1 MENALNEELRL
12 LSLGA
17 LAILDTPPE
26 PRFDKFTALAAA
38 AFGTPIALLS
48 FVDAERQWF
57 KSRLGLDTCETPRSL
72 AFCSHAIE
80 SDHTM
85 VVPDATLDPRFAGN
99 ALVTGA
105 PHIRFYA
112 GHPITTTAGY
122 RVGTLC
128 IIDTKPR
135 SLTAPQ
141 RSMLRSLAIMV
152 ESELNEKE
160 IVAARERAE
169 AALVELN
176 TQLEARVTQRTAELE
191 EKNDA
196 LSREIRQ
203 RCAIEATLLRSEER
217 IRTMI
222 DTSFSAF
229 VAADADGKVI
239 EWNASAERVFGWRRD
254 EVINRPLAPSVIPAK
269 YWSVGLAA
277 GTVQLPA
284 RTKAGSDIIVEM
296 TISTFSLDGQAYFG
310 AYLHDVSDAISARMA
325 LEQQQELLDAVLE
338 TVDVGVIAC
347 DAEGKLSFFNRA
359 AREFHGQ
366 NSARLDAGSWA
377 EHYDLYEADGCTR
390 LAPHDIPLLR
400 ALSGETVK
408 DATMVIAPRGMKRRT
423 VLASGRPLAN
433 RAGERLGA
441 VVAMKDLTELSEWQA
456 KLRANE
462 QRLRLIAE
470 NLPALIGQVDR
481 SGRFVFLNTK
491 SLVFFGQPAEK
502 LLGQPVRN
510 AYSEAEY
517 AKIEQHIEGASAGRK
532 MSFESGTVVRGRQ
545 FFYHAA
551 YVPQFDAKG
560 APDGF
565 LAMAFDITARRES
578 ELLQAVSEERLRT
591 ITNNVPVLISYLD
604 IHLHYQFANAMYKE
618 WLGVRSEDMIGKS
631 ITQVFGDSYFE
642 ERKPSLER
650 ALGGAMSNVELKV
663 SRKGHDRILSTTYI
677 PHQRDGIVVGIYV
690 LATDATAAR
699 QHERQLLALANADP
713 LTGLPNR
720 RMYEFNLSKALATNR
735 RQKNGLALMYLDLDN
750 FKHINDSFG
759 HAAGDEV
766 LVEFGKR
773 IKPILRETDMLAR
786 LAGDE
791 FTITLEAVTTPESC
805 ELIAEK
811 ILDVLA
817 PPFVIGNRS
826 LAVSASIGV
835 VFAGEGSSF
844 QSLSHQADLALYSAK
859 RSGKK
864 RFCMVSE
871 AAQPI
876 ESRDTA

>member
-1 MENALNEELRL
+1 MESNAINEERRL

-17 LAILDTPPE
+17 PDILDTPPK
-26 PRFDKFTALAAA
+26 PCFDKFTALAAA
-38 AFGTPIALLS
+38 AFDTPIALLS
-48 FVDAERQWF
+48 FVDAERQWS
-57 KSRLGLDTCETPRSL
+57 KSHLGLDTCETPMSL

-80 SDHTM
+80 SDDTM
-85 VVPDATLDPRFAGN
+85 VVPDATLDPRFADN

-128 IIDTKPR
+128 VIDTKPR
-135 SLTAPQ
+135 ALTAQ
-141 RSMLRSLAIMV
+141 QCKMLRSLAIMV

-169 AALVELN
+169 ASLIELN
-176 TQLEARVTQRTAELE
+176 TQLEARVAQRTAELE

-203 RCAIEATLLRSEER
+203 RCAIEVTLRRSEER

-239 EWNASAERVFGWRRD
+239 EWNAAAERVFGWRRD
-254 EVINRPLAPSVIPAK
+254 EVVGLPLAPSVIPAT
-269 YWSVGLAA
+269 YWGAHQAGENYPPKHGGAGPVA

-284 RTKAGSDIIVEM
+284 RTKAGRDITVEM
-296 TISTFSLDGQAYFG
+296 TINTFSLDGQAYFG
-310 AYLHDVSDAISARMA
+310 AFLHDVSETISARTA
-325 LEQQQELLDAVLE
+325 LEQNQELLDAVLE

-347 DAEGKLSFFNRA
+347 DADGNLSLFNRA
-359 AREFHGQ
+359 ARQFHGQ
-366 NSARLDAGSWA
+366 STARLEAASWA
-377 EHYDLYEADGCTR
+377 EHYDLYEGDGCTR
-390 LAPHDIPLLR
+390 LASHDIPLLR

-408 DATMVIAPRGMKRRT
+408 DAMLVVAPPGMQPRT
-423 VLASGRPLAN
+423 VLASGRALIN
-433 RAGERLGA
+433 RAGDRLGA
-441 VVAMKDLTELSEWQA
+441 VVAMKDITELSEWQE
-456 KLRANE
+456 KLRAN
-462 QRLRLIAE
+462 
-470 NLPALIGQVDR
+470 
-481 SGRFVFLNTK
+481 
-491 SLVFFGQPAEK
+491 
-502 LLGQPVRN
+502 
-510 AYSEAEY
+510 
-517 AKIEQHIEGASAGRK
+517 
-532 MSFESGTVVRGRQ
+532 
-545 FFYHAA
+545 
-551 YVPQFDAKG
+551 
-560 APDGF
+560 
-565 LAMAFDITARRES
+565 
-578 ELLQAVSEERLRT
+578 EERLRT

-604 IHLHYQFANAMYKE
+604 SDLHYRFANAMYKE
-618 WLGVRSEDMIGKS
+618 WLGVRSEAMIGRS
-631 ITQVFGDSYFE
+631 ITDVLGESYFQ

-663 SRKGHDRILSTTYI
+663 SRKGHDRILSTTYM
-677 PHQRDGIVVGIYV
+677 PHHRDGKVVGIYV
-690 LATDATAAR
+690 LATDATASR

-750 FKHINDSFG
+750 FRQINDSFG
-759 HAAGDEV
+759 HTAGDEV

-791 FTITLEAVTTPESC
+791 FTITLEAVPTPASC
-805 ELIAEK
+805 ELVAKK
-811 ILDVLA
+811 ILDVLL
-817 PPFVIGNRS
+817 PPFAIGNRS
-826 LAVSASIGV
+826 LMVSASIGV

-844 QSLSHQADLALYSAK
+844 QSLSQQADLALYSAK

-864 RFCMVSE
+864 RFSIVSE
-871 AAQPI
+871 VVQVEQMAQRMASPAI
-876 ESRDTA
+876 PGTA